1 MANED
6 ERSFEILKESGI
18 LNTDVTLGQ
27 IMEAGKKLSA
37 IKTGSEA
44 SVPTL
49 IGNWYVYHTIE
60 EIGGRKTNPGRPG

>member
-1 MANED
+1 MANQD

-27 IMEAGKKLSA
+27 IVEAGRKLSA
-37 IKTGSEA
+37 LRTGSEA

-49 IGNWYVYHTIE
+49 IGDWYVYHTIE
-60 EIGGRKTNPGRPG
+60 AIERKTNPGRPG